1 MQEVFLG
8 RQPILDRLQRLVA
21 YELLFRSGEENASR
35 FTDDVQATTSVI
47 SNTFGQMGV
56 QAVLGTHKG
65 YINVDEQMLWSNLLD
80 LLPPRKVVL
89 ELLETVVPSKGVL
102 RRCRELRAEGFSIAL
117 DDFAVDSTTLPL
129 LEVADIVKID
139 LLQHN
144 VSTLEAAVRTF
155 RRWPV
160 RLLAEKVDSEQMA
173 RYCMELGF
181 ELFQGYYFAR
191 PSVLRERRQEASA
204 APMIRLLE
212 LLLHDAEIKELE
224 KVFKQHPDLTYRLL
238 RLVNSAASGLS
249 SRISSVTQAL
259 LLVGRREL
267 QRWLQLLLFTTDSK
281 VPYPSPL
288 LQTAATRA
296 RMMENLA
303 VQEVPGN
310 RALHD
315 KAFMTGLLSL
325 ADVLLGWSR
334 EEVVF
339 QLGVAEDV
347 AQALQTESGLLGQLL
362 KISCWVEAND
372 RASALALLHELENV
386 DLTRLNRAHMDALA
400 WVNEIIDSIAPLR

>member
-1 MQEVFLG
+1 VQEVFLG

-56 QAVLGTHKG
+56 QAVLGSHKG

-89 ELLETVVPSKGVL
+89 ELLETVAPSKGVL

-117 DDFAVDSTTLPL
+117 DDFAVESTTLPL

-144 VSTLEAAVRTF
+144 VATLEAAVRTF

-181 ELFQGYYFAR
+181 DLFQGYYFAK

-259 LLVGRREL
+259 LLVGRSEL

-303 VQEVPGN
+303 IQERPDN
-310 RALHD
+310 RALHE

-334 EEVVF
+334 EEVVSH
-339 QLGVAEDV
+339 LGVAEDV
-347 AQALQTESGLLGQLL
+347 AQALQTETGLLGQLL

-400 WVNEIIDSIAPLR
+400 WVNEIIDSIAPTR